1 VLHSLRLPGESD
13 DAFRARA
20 ARAAK
25 VARVLVEA
33 CLQNRCMRQYI
44 EDPSLPYSESN
55 VRKNPTV
62 RIEYEQAIAI
72 GGIGETLAATR
83 SKSWGDGPWLMP
95 LEPDHV
101 FDPFR
106 ITYIYRENSVYNRRF
121 EQRRRLKQLLGRSFR
136 PLVETAKRRTKS
148 LFLEHVTADE
158 AAAIQRILG
167 IDPGRFWR
175 AARAYPQ
182 RIPTRPQTAT
192 DELNPLP
199 SPPDPRP

>member
-1 VLHSLRLPGESD
+1 
-13 DAFRARA
+13 
-20 ARAAK
+20 
-25 VARVLVEA
+25 
-33 CLQNRCMRQYI
+33 MRQYI
-44 EDPSLPYSESN
+44 EDPSLPYSESS

-83 SKSWGDGPWLMP
+83 SKFWGDGPWVMP
-95 LEPDHV
+95 LEREDV

-106 ITYIYRENSVYNRRF
+106 ITYIYRENSVYNGRF

-175 AARAYPQ
+175 AAKGREFL
-182 RIPTRPQTAT
+182 
-192 DELNPLP
+192 EL
-199 SPPDPRP
+199 PPRMVQLEFCWEQGEVRRRKAEVRCQEVSLNR